1 MDIDFLRGKIKKEE
15 KVAPTNI
22 VKEEHENVCLKA
34 EKHLIY
40 YMLQNKEVIVMYNKK
55 VSYMPDSDMRMLA
68 REISLFYKEYGHIDI
83 SEFMNY
89 IIDNEKLSK
98 TLGEALKQNLK
109 DNYKIEEIEKLID
122 SIDEYNKKQHLD
134 SLKNKANKTLD
145 SKYLDEILKIRKG
158 EM

>member
-1 MDIDFLRGKIKKEE
+1 
-15 KVAPTNI
+15 
-22 VKEEHENVCLKA
+22 
-34 EKHLIY
+34 
-40 YMLQNKEVIVMYNKK
+40 
-55 VSYMPDSDMRMLA
+55 MLA

-98 TLGEALKQNLK
+98 TLGEVLKQNLK

-134 SLKNKANKTLD
+134 SFKNKPNKTLD